1 MKHWGNI
8 TIDEYQYLYGI
19 INDEKLSDS
28 EKELQC
34 ISKLFNLPKDYL
46 LNIDFYKYNKLRESI
61 NFLNEDVVP
70 YVDKIEL
77 YINGN
82 EYKIVNN
89 AKDITFGQYV
99 DVTTFIGYDG
109 GIIGNMNLILASLCD
124 CEIKHNELS
133 NIFLNQNF
141 YKSFGFILVFIK
153 SYDSLNKSYKSLF
166 KIQDDTDDIFDS
178 SIEKDNSFSSRWGW
192 VYNAEILR
200 DFFGIPLKSVW
211 EVYNAEML
219 RDFFGIPLKSVWELN
234 VIEALNGLAYLKDK
248 SINEKS
254 EIDKINKKNGR

>member
-166 KIQDDTDDIFDS
+166 KIQDDTDDIVDS

-192 VYNAEILR
+192 VYNAEI
-200 DFFGIPLKSVW
+200 
-211 EVYNAEML
+211 L